1 MKRLATGEDRH
12 FILSAPNNVTLS
24 GYSAKYEIAGSLGV
38 VKTGIVEKSTDNT
51 KFEVKIDLEGVK
63 PNKYEL
69 RIMVTDEIE
78 NFTYMAYSEEIVIRV
93 WYEYYTNAHKTFSKN
108 KKIQEVAEIL
118 EKYKNFEVNTNQ
130 RLAHFLAQVREEVG
144 AELKPISEN
153 LNYTEEGLKKT
164 FKVFRDNPQ
173 LAEDY
178 GKDEDT
184 PKADPVKIANYAY
197 ANKLGN
203 GNPDSDKDGDIDEDD
218 DGYRYRGAGVLQIT
232 GKFNF
237 EEVQRRIDRYAPT
250 SNIDIVNSNDIHTLE
265 GAILAG
271 LAFWMWKDIYKAADM
286 GTSDKDVDGVTK
298 IINKYTNSYK
308 ERREYF
314 HKIKHLI

>member
-1 MKRLATGEDRH
+1 MLA
-12 FILSAPNNVTLS
+12 SAL
-24 GYSAKYEIAGSLGV
+24 LGNIRNLAV
-38 VKTGIVEKSTDNT
+38 VLDQTREK
-51 KFEVKIDLEGVK
+51 
-63 PNKYEL
+63 
-69 RIMVTDEIE
+69 
-78 NFTYMAYSEEIVIRV
+78 
-93 WYEYYTNAHKTFSKN
+93 
-108 KKIQEVAEIL
+108 QEA
-118 EKYKNFEVNTNQ
+118 NQ
-130 RLAHFLAQVREEVG
+130 EM
-144 AELKPISEN
+144 
-153 LNYTEEGLKKT
+153 
-164 FKVFRDNPQ
+164 
-173 LAEDY
+173 
-178 GKDEDT
+178 
-184 PKADPVKIANYAY
+184 IANIAY

-203 GNPDSDKDGDIDEDD
+203 EDISSG
-218 DGYRYRGAGVLQIT
+218 DGYKYRGAGVLQIT

-237 EEVQRRIDRYAPT
+237 EEVQRRIDKYAPT

>member
-1 MKRLATGEDRH
+1 MNTYLMIE
-12 FILSAPNNVTLS
+12 ILFP
-24 GYSAKYEIAGSLGV
+24 
-38 VKTGIVEKSTDNT
+38 KT
-51 KFEVKIDLEGVK
+51 
-63 PNKYEL
+63 
-69 RIMVTDEIE
+69 
-78 NFTYMAYSEEIVIRV
+78 
-93 WYEYYTNAHKTFSKN
+93 KN
-108 KKIQEVAEIL
+108 IQEISKIL
-118 EKYKNFEVNTNQ
+118 EKYKNFGVNTNQ

-173 LAEDY
+173 LAENY

-203 GNPDSDKDGDIDEDD
+203 GNPNSDKDGDIDEDD
-218 DGYRYRGAGVLQIT
+218 DGYKYRGAGVLQIT

-271 LAFWMWKDIYKAADM
+271 LAFWIQHDLYRLADA
-286 GTSDKDVDGVTK
+286 GSDRSVTDSITAK
-298 IINKYTNSYK
+298 INKYTASYN
-308 ERREYF
+308 ERYNHF
-314 HKIKHLI
+314 LAIKHLVLGK

>member
-1 MKRLATGEDRH
+1 MNT
-12 FILSAPNNVTLS
+12 
-24 GYSAKYEIAGSLGV
+24 IAMLTKLFP
-38 VKTGIVEKSTDNT
+38 KT
-51 KFEVKIDLEGVK
+51 
-63 PNKYEL
+63 
-69 RIMVTDEIE
+69 
-78 NFTYMAYSEEIVIRV
+78 
-93 WYEYYTNAHKTFSKN
+93 KN
-108 KKIQEVAEIL
+108 ISEVAEIL
-118 EKYKNFEVNTNQ
+118 EKYSNFGINTNL

-173 LAEDY
+173 LAENY

-218 DGYRYRGAGVLQIT
+218 DGYKYRGAGCLQIT
-232 GKFNF
+232 GKGNF
-237 EEVQRRIDRYAPT
+237 AEVQKRCLKYAGKEMDP
-250 SNIDIVNSNDIHTLE
+250 DTLE
-265 GAILAG
+265 GFVVFG
-271 LAFWMWKDIYKAADM
+271 MAFWLQHDLYRLADR
-286 GTSDKDVDGVTK
+286 GTDLSVVDAITAK
-298 IINKYTNSYK
+298 INKYTNSYK

>member
-1 MKRLATGEDRH
+1 MNTIQMLTKL
-12 FILSAPNNVTLS
+12 FP
-24 GYSAKYEIAGSLGV
+24 
-38 VKTGIVEKSTDNT
+38 KT
-51 KFEVKIDLEGVK
+51 
-63 PNKYEL
+63 
-69 RIMVTDEIE
+69 
-78 NFTYMAYSEEIVIRV
+78 
-93 WYEYYTNAHKTFSKN
+93 KN
-108 KKIQEVAEIL
+108 ISEVAEIL
-118 EKYKNFEVNTNQ
+118 EKYSNFGINTNI

-144 AELKPISEN
+144 EEFKPISEN
-153 LNYTEEGLKKT
+153 LNYKEETVLKM
-164 FKVFRDNPQ
+164 FKNFTPE
-173 LAEDY
+173 LAEKY
-178 GKDEDT
+178 ARDEDT
-184 PKADPVKIANYAY
+184 PKADLIAIANIAY

-203 GNPDSDKDGDIDEDD
+203 GDMDTDKDGKLDEDD
-218 DGYRYRGAGVLQIT
+218 DGWKYRGAGVLQIT

-298 IINKYTNSYK
+298 IINKHTNSYK